1 MPTTDTVETDK
12 TNNADT
18 TEPGKTNKTAE
29 GKAIAARNA
38 TTHGLFAR
46 DVVLP
51 HLGEDPA
58 GYQTLADELIKQLAP
73 QNLVEHHY
81 VEKIAAASWR
91 LRRLQRW
98 QAQLYEDDTLD
109 EGERLD
115 RLDKT
120 LRHETALHRQIDT
133 AVKLL
138 AKDVPQLYARRVRAR
153 VLEDAMLSERECQE
167 CPEDDAAISM
177 EVRNRLGRIR
187 KATDL
192 ALPRLVAAPLDNA
205 PTENCDNT
213 ENCQNELGASQ
224 PVPASALL
232 LSPNWRPGSD
242 PYTSVYDPFPL
253 GEEARDKREG
263 AGSAP
268 SYSGSPELGRGGLC
282 SDNAHENCQNE
293 PCASDPDAI
302 VEVDPRTHAAF
313 LGMNEVRRVHPHAAL
328 LRREEHRVIHAAAR
342 AQSYRSTRDA
352 GESYF

>member
-1 MPTTDTVETDK
+1 MPTTDT
-12 TNNADT
+12 
-18 TEPGKTNKTAE
+18 

-58 GYQTLADELIKQLAP
+58 GYQTLADALAQQLAP
-73 QNLVEHHY
+73 QNLLEHHY

-98 QAQLYEDDTLD
+98 QAQLYEDDTLTED
-109 EGERLD
+109 ELLS

-153 VLEDAMLSERECQE
+153 VLEDAMLSERECAD
-167 CPEDDAAISM
+167 CLEDDAAISM

-187 KATDL
+187 KATDI
-192 ALPRLVAAPLDNA
+192 ALPRLAAAPLDTL
-205 PTENCDNT
+205 P
-213 ENCQNELGASQ
+213 
-224 PVPASALL
+224 
-232 LSPNWRPGSD
+232 
-242 PYTSVYDPFPL
+242 
-253 GEEARDKREG
+253 
-263 AGSAP
+263 
-268 SYSGSPELGRGGLC
+268 
-282 SDNAHENCQNE
+282 SDNPENCQNE
-293 PCASDPDAI
+293 PAPAPSSTPHPPLTGEGARHEREGSPSEICQNEPSI
-302 VEVDPRTHAAF
+302 VEVDSRTHAAF

-342 AQSYRSTRDA
+342 AQSHLAARQR
-352 GESYF
+352 EELLF

>member
-1 MPTTDTVETDK
+1 MPTTDT
-12 TNNADT
+12 
-18 TEPGKTNKTAE
+18 

-58 GYQTLADELIKQLAP
+58 GYQTLADELAKQLAP

-98 QAQLYEDDTLD
+98 QAQLYEDDTLTED
-109 EGERLD
+109 ERLD

-138 AKDVPQLYARRVRAR
+138 AKDVPQLYARRIRAR

-192 ALPRLVAAPLDNA
+192 ALPRLVAAPLDTLPRDETQEA
-205 PTENCDNT
+205 HENCDN
-213 ENCQNELGASQ
+213 ELT
-224 PVPASALL
+224 PAPALPSELL
-232 LSPNWRPGSD
+232 LPQNWGPGGDLS
-242 PYTSVYDPFPL
+242 
-253 GEEARDKREG
+253 
-263 AGSAP
+263 GSAP
-268 SYSGSPELGRGGLC
+268 SGSAPSGSAPSGSSVYCSSVYCSPELGRGASAPTPKIAKTNPAPMTPMLSSKSTRAPTPLSSEGTKC
-282 SDNAHENCQNE
+282 AASTRTPP
-293 PCASDPDAI
+293 PCC
-302 VEVDPRTHAAF
+302 
-313 LGMNEVRRVHPHAAL
+313 
-328 LRREEHRVIHAAAR
+328 AAR
-342 AQSYRSTRDA
+342 TTASSTPPPAPSPIGMPATPKSRISRR
-352 GESYF
+352 GSRTTEGHMLTF

>member
-1 MPTTDTVETDK
+1 MPTTDT
-12 TNNADT
+12 
-18 TEPGKTNKTAE
+18 
-29 GKAIAARNA
+29 GKAIAARNV

-58 GYQTLADELIKQLAP
+58 GYQTLADALAQQLAP
-73 QNLVEHHY
+73 QNLLEHHY

-98 QAQLYEDDTLD
+98 QAQLYEDDTLTED
-109 EGERLD
+109 ERLD

-133 AVKLL
+133 AVKML

-153 VLEDAMLSERECQE
+153 VLEDAMLSERECLE

-192 ALPRLVAAPLDNA
+192 ALPRLVAAPLDTLPRHEA
-205 PTENCDNT
+205 
-213 ENCQNELGASQ
+213 ENCQNELA
-224 PVPASALL
+224 
-232 LSPNWRPGSD
+232 
-242 PYTSVYDPFPL
+242 
-253 GEEARDKREG
+253 
-263 AGSAP
+263 SAP
-268 SYSGSPELGRGGLC
+268 SDSSSLSEGEGGGEVPGAEAVG
-282 SDNAHENCQNE
+282 DAENCQNE
-293 PCASDPDAI
+293 PAPSPTPHPLLVGEGARHEREGFPVLLPQNWGPGGDPSEDLGQEGSV

-313 LGMNEVRRVHPHAAL
+313 LGMNEVRRVRPHAA
-328 LRREEHRVIHAAAR
+328 
-342 AQSYRSTRDA
+342 AQSHRSARDA
-352 GESYF
+352 EEPYF

>member
-1 MPTTDTVETDK
+1 MPTTET
-12 TNNADT
+12 AEIV
-18 TEPGKTNKTAE
+18 TEIAKTNKSAE

-58 GYQTLADELIKQLAP
+58 GYQTLAEELAKQLAP
-73 QNLVEHHY
+73 QNLLEHHY

-153 VLEDAMLSERECQE
+153 VLEDAMLSERECAD
-167 CPEDDAAISM
+167 CLEDDAAISM

-187 KATDL
+187 KATDC
-192 ALPRLVAAPLDNA
+192 ALPRLAAAPLDTLPSDNA
-205 PTENCDNT
+205 
-213 ENCQNELGASQ
+213 ENCQNELQDEPA
-224 PVPASALL
+224 PAS
-232 LSPNWRPGSD
+232 SPVQLPQNWGPGGD
-242 PYTSVYDPFPL
+242 PSGSSLCPSLT
-253 GEEARDKREG
+253 GEGARNEREG
-263 AGSAP
+263 
-268 SYSGSPELGRGGLC
+268 SYSGRRPASIWARRGSKNGGRDSRSPR
-282 SDNAHENCQNE
+282 
-293 PCASDPDAI
+293 CAASSSVAKPGPSVAI
-302 VEVDPRTHAAF
+302 SNKMPPGSRK
-313 LGMNEVRRVHPHAAL
+313 
-328 LRREEHRVIHAAAR
+328 
-342 AQSYRSTRDA
+342 
-352 GESYF
+352 

>member
-1 MPTTDTVETDK
+1 MPTTDT
-12 TNNADT
+12 
-18 TEPGKTNKTAE
+18 

-58 GYQTLADELIKQLAP
+58 GYQTLADALAQQLAP

-153 VLEDAMLSERECQE
+153 VLEDAMLSERECVE

-205 PTENCDNT
+205 PSDNSENCQNEPTEPEANAPASSPVQLPQNWGPGGDLSGSDEYA
-213 ENCQNELGASQ
+213 ENCQNELSSDELA
-224 PVPASALL
+224 PV
-232 LSPNWRPGSD
+232 
-242 PYTSVYDPFPL
+242 
-253 GEEARDKREG
+253 
-263 AGSAP
+263 
-268 SYSGSPELGRGGLC
+268 
-282 SDNAHENCQNE
+282 
-293 PCASDPDAI
+293 I
-302 VEVDPRTHAAF
+302 EVDPRTHAAF
-313 LGMNEVRRVHPHAAL
+313 LGMNEVRRVHPHAAAL

-342 AQSYRSTRDA
+342 AQSQRNARDA
-352 GESYF
+352 EEPYF

>member
-1 MPTTDTVETDK
+1 MPTTDT
-12 TNNADT
+12 
-18 TEPGKTNKTAE
+18 

-38 TTHGLFAR
+38 TTHGLFTR

-58 GYQTLADELIKQLAP
+58 GYQTLADELAKQLAP

-98 QAQLYEDDTLD
+98 QAQLYEDDTLTED
-109 EGERLD
+109 ERLD

-153 VLEDAMLSERECQE
+153 VLEDAMLSERECLE

-192 ALPRLVAAPLDNA
+192 ALPRLVAAPLDTIPQDNA
-205 PTENCDNT
+205 PTENC
-213 ENCQNELGASQ
+213 ENCENELTPAPTTLDPLLAGEGARHEREGSLNWEGDEFCQNEL
-224 PVPASALL
+224 
-232 LSPNWRPGSD
+232 
-242 PYTSVYDPFPL
+242 T
-253 GEEARDKREG
+253 E
-263 AGSAP
+263 
-268 SYSGSPELGRGGLC
+268 
-282 SDNAHENCQNE
+282 
-293 PCASDPDAI
+293 AI

-313 LGMNEVRRVHPHAAL
+313 LGMNEVRRVHPHAAAL

-342 AQSYRSTRDA
+342 AQSYQNARDA
-352 GESYF
+352 EEPYF

>member
-1 MPTTDTVETDK
+1 MPTTDT
-12 TNNADT
+12 
-18 TEPGKTNKTAE
+18 

-58 GYQTLADELIKQLAP
+58 GYQTLAEELAKQLAP

-98 QAQLYEDDTLD
+98 QAQLYEDDTLN

-187 KATDL
+187 KATDI
-192 ALPRLVAAPLDNA
+192 ALPRLVAAPLDTISKGEA
-205 PTENCDNT
+205 EI
-213 ENCQNELGASQ
+213 CQNELEDEPTE
-224 PVPASALL
+224 PV
-232 LSPNWRPGSD
+232 
-242 PYTSVYDPFPL
+242 
-253 GEEARDKREG
+253 
-263 AGSAP
+263 SAP
-268 SYSGSPELGRGGLC
+268 SSSGSPLLGRGGLC
-282 SDNAHENCQNE
+282 SGDAENCDNEPAPAPAFSSPNPLLVGEGARNERERSLSGELDENCQNE
-293 PCASDPDAI
+293 LYPDEPAPV

-313 LGMNEVRRVHPHAAL
+313 LGMNEVRRVHPYAAL

-342 AQSYRSTRDA
+342 AQSHRSARDA
-352 GESYF
+352 EEPYF

>member
-1 MPTTDTVETDK
+1 MPTTDT
-12 TNNADT
+12 
-18 TEPGKTNKTAE
+18 

-58 GYQTLADELIKQLAP
+58 GYQTLAEELAKQLAP

-98 QAQLYEDDTLD
+98 QAQLYEDDTLTED
-109 EGERLD
+109 ELLN

-167 CPEDDAAISM
+167 CPEDDAAIAM

-187 KATDL
+187 KATDI
-192 ALPRLVAAPLDNA
+192 ALPRLVAAPLDTIPQDNA
-205 PTENCDNT
+205 PTDNY
-213 ENCQNELGASQ
+213 
-224 PVPASALL
+224 V
-232 LSPNWRPGSD
+232 
-242 PYTSVYDPFPL
+242 
-253 GEEARDKREG
+253 
-263 AGSAP
+263 
-268 SYSGSPELGRGGLC
+268 
-282 SDNAHENCQNE
+282 NCQNE
-293 PCASDPDAI
+293 PTASAPSGSCSGSLSFPKERAGGEVQGADGNAEFCQNEPESNAPAFATLNPPLAGEGARNEREGSGSEI
-302 VEVDPRTHAAF
+302 CENEPAPLVEVDPRTHAAF
-313 LGMNEVRRVHPHAAL
+313 LGMNEVRRVHPHAAAL
-328 LRREEHRVIHAAAR
+328 MRREEHRLIHAAAR
-342 AQSYRSTRDA
+342 AQSHLSARQRDDLL
-352 GESYF
+352 Y

>member
-1 MPTTDTVETDK
+1 MPTTDT
-12 TNNADT
+12 
-18 TEPGKTNKTAE
+18 

-58 GYQTLADELIKQLAP
+58 GYQTLADALAQQLAP

-98 QAQLYEDDTLD
+98 QAQLYEDDTLT
-109 EGERLD
+109 EEELLN

-153 VLEDAMLSERECQE
+153 VLEDAMLSERECAE
-167 CPEDDAAISM
+167 CLEDDAAISM

-192 ALPRLVAAPLDNA
+192 ALPRLVAAPLDTA
-205 PTENCDNT
+205 PSDNS
-213 ENCQNELGASQ
+213 EICQNELQNEPAPAPSLTPNPSLTGEGA
-224 PVPASALL
+224 
-232 LSPNWRPGSD
+232 RH
-242 PYTSVYDPFPL
+242 
-253 GEEARDKREG
+253 EREG
-263 AGSAP
+263 SL
-268 SYSGSPELGRGGLC
+268 SGEL
-282 SDNAHENCQNE
+282 DEICQNE
-293 PCASDPDAI
+293 LDPDSVI

-313 LGMNEVRRVHPHAAL
+313 LGRNEVRRVHPHAAAL

-342 AQSYRSTRDA
+342 AQAHLSARQRDDPLC
-352 GESYF
+352 

>member
-1 MPTTDTVETDK
+1 MPTTDT
-12 TNNADT
+12 
-18 TEPGKTNKTAE
+18 

-58 GYQTLADELIKQLAP
+58 GYQTLADELVKQLAP

-98 QAQLYEDDTLD
+98 QAQLYEDDTLT
-109 EGERLD
+109 EGELLN

-138 AKDVPQLYARRVRAR
+138 AKDVPHLYARRVRAR

-187 KATDL
+187 KATDI

-205 PTENCDNT
+205 PSEN
-213 ENCQNELGASQ
+213 S
-224 PVPASALL
+224 
-232 LSPNWRPGSD
+232 
-242 PYTSVYDPFPL
+242 
-253 GEEARDKREG
+253 
-263 AGSAP
+263 
-268 SYSGSPELGRGGLC
+268 
-282 SDNAHENCQNE
+282 ENCQNE
-293 PCASDPDAI
+293 PAPAPDSGSLSFLKERAGGEVSCDDKNCKNEPAPAPALSSPNPSLTGEGARNEREGSYSYSGSPLLGRGGLICQNELDPDEPAPVI
-302 VEVDPRTHAAF
+302 EVDPRTHAAF
-313 LGMNEVRRVHPHAAL
+313 LGRNEVRRVHPHAAL
-328 LRREEHRVIHAAAR
+328 LRREDHRVIHAAAR
-342 AQSYRSTRDA
+342 AQSHRSARDA
-352 GESYF
+352 EEPYF

>member
-1 MPTTDTVETDK
+1 MLLLSHTKEPEPMPTTET
-12 TNNADT
+12 ADII
-18 TEPGKTNKTAE
+18 TETAKTNKSAE

-58 GYQTLADELIKQLAP
+58 GYQTLADALAQQLAP

-153 VLEDAMLSERECQE
+153 VLEDAMLSERECLE

-205 PTENCDNT
+205 PSEHSDNT
-213 ENCQNELGASQ
+213 ENCENELDNE
-224 PVPASALL
+224 PAPADA
-232 LSPNWRPGSD
+232 PCGSLC
-242 PYTSVYDPFPL
+242 FPKERAG
-253 GEEARDKREG
+253 GEVSCDD
-263 AGSAP
+263 S
-268 SYSGSPELGRGGLC
+268 
-282 SDNAHENCQNE
+282 AHENCQNE
-293 PCASDPDAI
+293 LDPEAI

-313 LGMNEVRRVHPHAAL
+313 LGMNEVRRVHPHAAAL

-342 AQSYRSTRDA
+342 AQSHRNARDA
-352 GESYF
+352 EEPYF

>member
-1 MPTTDTVETDK
+1 MPTTDT
-12 TNNADT
+12 
-18 TEPGKTNKTAE
+18 GKTNKSAE

-58 GYQTLADELIKQLAP
+58 GYQTLADELAKQLAP

-98 QAQLYEDDTLD
+98 QAQLYEDDTLTED
-109 EGERLD
+109 ERLD

-187 KATDL
+187 KATDC
-192 ALPRLVAAPLDNA
+192 ALPRLAAAPLDTLPA
-205 PTENCDNT
+205 ENN
-213 ENCQNELGASQ
+213 GI
-224 PVPASALL
+224 
-232 LSPNWRPGSD
+232 
-242 PYTSVYDPFPL
+242 
-253 GEEARDKREG
+253 
-263 AGSAP
+263 
-268 SYSGSPELGRGGLC
+268 
-282 SDNAHENCQNE
+282 CQNE
-293 PCASDPDAI
+293 PAPASVPSAPHPLLVGEGARNEREGSEICQNEPFSDEAVI
-302 VEVDPRTHAAF
+302 EVDPRTHAAF
-313 LGMNEVRRVHPHAAL
+313 LGMNEVRRIHPHAAL
-328 LRREEHRVIHAAAR
+328 LRREEHRVIHAAAPR
-342 AQSYRSTRDA
+342 PVQHRSARDA
-352 GESYF
+352 EEPYF

>member
-1 MPTTDTVETDK
+1 MPTTDT
-12 TNNADT
+12 
-18 TEPGKTNKTAE
+18 

-58 GYQTLADELIKQLAP
+58 GYQTLADELAKQLAP
-73 QNLVEHHY
+73 QNLLEHHY

-98 QAQLYEDDTLD
+98 QAQLYEDDTLTED
-109 EGERLD
+109 ERLN

-153 VLEDAMLSERECQE
+153 VLEDAMLSERECAE
-167 CPEDDAAISM
+167 CQEDDAAISM

-192 ALPRLVAAPLDNA
+192 ALPRLVAAPLDTA
-205 PTENCDNT
+205 PTENCDN
-213 ENCQNELGASQ
+213 E
-224 PVPASALL
+224 PAPA
-232 LSPNWRPGSD
+232 D
-242 PYTSVYDPFPL
+242 
-253 GEEARDKREG
+253 
-263 AGSAP
+263 AP
-268 SYSGSPELGRGGLC
+268 CYSGSFSFPKERAGGEVPGAEVL
-282 SDNAHENCQNE
+282 SNTKNCDNE
-293 PCASDPDAI
+293 PTPAPALPSELLLPQNWGPGGDLSEAVI
-302 VEVDPRTHAAF
+302 EVDPRTHAAF

-342 AQSYRSTRDA
+342 AQSYRNTRDA
-352 GESYF
+352 DKPYF

>member
-1 MPTTDTVETDK
+1 MPTTDTAET
-12 TNNADT
+12 NCAN
-18 TEPGKTNKTAE
+18 KTNKSAE

-58 GYQTLADELIKQLAP
+58 GYQTLADELAKQLAP
-73 QNLVEHHY
+73 QNLLEHHY

-98 QAQLYEDDTLD
+98 QAQLYEDDTLTED
-109 EGERLD
+109 ELLN

-153 VLEDAMLSERECQE
+153 VLEDAMLSERECAD
-167 CPEDDAAISM
+167 CLEDDAAISM

-192 ALPRLVAAPLDNA
+192 SLPRLAAAPLDNA
-205 PTENCDNT
+205 PHE
-213 ENCQNELGASQ
+213 
-224 PVPASALL
+224 
-232 LSPNWRPGSD
+232 
-242 PYTSVYDPFPL
+242 
-253 GEEARDKREG
+253 DK
-263 AGSAP
+263 
-268 SYSGSPELGRGGLC
+268 
-282 SDNAHENCQNE
+282 ENCQNE
-293 PCASDPDAI
+293 PEGEPAPASATPTPNPPLIGEGATNEWEGAEI
-302 VEVDPRTHAAF
+302 CQNEPVPVIEVDPRTHPAF
-313 LGMNEVRRVHPHAAL
+313 LGRNEVPRPLPYAAL
-328 LRREEHRVIHAAAR
+328 HRREDHRVIHAAAR
-342 AQSYRSTRDA
+342 AQSYRSARDA
-352 GESYF
+352 DKPYF

>member
-1 MPTTDTVETDK
+1 MPTTDT
-12 TNNADT
+12 
-18 TEPGKTNKTAE
+18 

-58 GYQTLADELIKQLAP
+58 GYQTLADALAQQLAP
-73 QNLVEHHY
+73 QNLLEHHY

-153 VLEDAMLSERECQE
+153 VLEDAMLSERECAD
-167 CPEDDAAISM
+167 CLEDDAAISM

-187 KATDL
+187 KATDI
-192 ALPRLVAAPLDNA
+192 ALPRLAAAPLDTA
-205 PTENCDNT
+205 PRDNSENF
-213 ENCQNELGASQ
+213 QNEPQAAEPAPAPSLTPHPPLTGEGA
-224 PVPASALL
+224 
-232 LSPNWRPGSD
+232 RH
-242 PYTSVYDPFPL
+242 
-253 GEEARDKREG
+253 EREG
-263 AGSAP
+263 
-268 SYSGSPELGRGGLC
+268 SGSEI
-282 SDNAHENCQNE
+282 CQNE
-293 PCASDPDAI
+293 PTPI

-342 AQSYRSTRDA
+342 AQSYRNARDA
-352 GESYF
+352 GEPYF

>member
-1 MPTTDTVETDK
+1 MT
-12 TNNADT
+12 T
-18 TEPGKTNKTAE
+18 TENTDSIETAETNSANKTNKSDA

-58 GYQTLADELIKQLAP
+58 GYQTLADELAKQLAP
-73 QNLVEHHY
+73 QNLLEHHY

-98 QAQLYEDDTLD
+98 QAQLYEDDTLTED
-109 EGERLD
+109 ELLN

-153 VLEDAMLSERECQE
+153 VLEDAMLSERECLE
-167 CPEDDAAISM
+167 CPEDDAAIDM

-192 ALPRLVAAPLDNA
+192 ALPRLVTAPLDNA
-205 PTENCDNT
+205 PNNNHEI
-213 ENCQNELGASQ
+213 CQNEPIPEPPAPALDPPLTGEGAR
-224 PVPASALL
+224 
-232 LSPNWRPGSD
+232 N
-242 PYTSVYDPFPL
+242 
-253 GEEARDKREG
+253 EREG
-263 AGSAP
+263 FN
-268 SYSGSPELGRGGLC
+268 SGSPELGRGGLI
-282 SDNAHENCQNE
+282 SDSLDAEFCENE
-293 PCASDPDAI
+293 PFSDEPAHT

-313 LGMNEVRRVHPHAAL
+313 LGMNEVRRVHPYAAL
-328 LRREEHRVIHAAAR
+328 LRREDHRVIHAAAR
-342 AQSYRSTRDA
+342 AQSYRNARDA
-352 GESYF
+352 EEPYF

>member
-1 MPTTDTVETDK
+1 MPTTDTTETAK

-18 TEPGKTNKTAE
+18 TEPGKTNKSAE

-58 GYQTLADELIKQLAP
+58 GYQTLADELAKQLAP
-73 QNLVEHHY
+73 QNLLEHHY

-98 QAQLYEDDTLD
+98 QAQLYEDETLD

-153 VLEDAMLSERECQE
+153 VLEDAMLSERECAE
-167 CPEDDAAISM
+167 CLEDDAAISM

-192 ALPRLVAAPLDNA
+192 ALPHLVAAPLDTA
-205 PTENCDNT
+205 PSDNSEICQNELQNEPAPANPT
-213 ENCQNELGASQ
+213 PTPNPSLHAKHTAALAVTGEGARNEREGSGSENCQNELYSE
-224 PVPASALL
+224 
-232 LSPNWRPGSD
+232 
-242 PYTSVYDPFPL
+242 DPFP
-253 GEEARDKREG
+253 A
-263 AGSAP
+263 
-268 SYSGSPELGRGGLC
+268 
-282 SDNAHENCQNE
+282 
-293 PCASDPDAI
+293 DPKAVI
-302 VEVDPRTHAAF
+302 EVDPRTHPAF
-313 LGMNEVRRVHPHAAL
+313 LGRDEVPRPLPYAAL
-328 LRREEHRVIHAAAR
+328 HRREDHRVIHAAAR
-342 AQSYRSTRDA
+342 AQSYRNTRDA
-352 GESYF
+352 DKPYF

>member
-1 MPTTDTVETDK
+1 MPTTES
-12 TNNADT
+12 
-18 TEPGKTNKTAE
+18 

-58 GYQTLADELIKQLAP
+58 GYQTLADELAKQLAP

-98 QAQLYEDDTLD
+98 QAQLYEDDTITED
-109 EGERLD
+109 ERLD

-153 VLEDAMLSERECQE
+153 VLEDAMLSERECLE
-167 CPEDDAAISM
+167 CPEDDAAIAM

-187 KATDL
+187 KATDC
-192 ALPRLVAAPLDNA
+192 ALPRLVAAPLDTLPRDEA
-205 PTENCDNT
+205 KDTH
-213 ENCQNELGASQ
+213 ENCQNELEDELTAPANPHPSLTGEGA
-224 PVPASALL
+224 
-232 LSPNWRPGSD
+232 RHEREGSD
-242 PYTSVYDPFPL
+242 S
-253 GEEARDKREG
+253 
-263 AGSAP
+263 
-268 SYSGSPELGRGGLC
+268 
-282 SDNAHENCQNE
+282 ENCQNE
-293 PCASDPDAI
+293 LFPADPEAV

-313 LGMNEVRRVHPHAAL
+313 LGMNEVRRVHPHAAAL
-328 LRREEHRVIHAAAR
+328 RRREEHRVIHAAAR
-342 AQSYRSTRDA
+342 AQSHLAARQRDDLL
-352 GESYF
+352 Y

>member
-1 MPTTDTVETDK
+1 MPTTDTAETA
-12 TNNADT
+12 TDT
-18 TEPGKTNKTAE
+18 GKTNKSAE

-58 GYQTLADELIKQLAP
+58 GYQTLAEELAKQLAP

-98 QAQLYEDDTLD
+98 QAQLYEDDTLTED
-109 EGERLD
+109 ERLD

-138 AKDVPQLYARRVRAR
+138 AKDVPQFYARRVRAR
-153 VLEDAMLSERECQE
+153 VLEDAMLSERECLE
-167 CPEDDAAISM
+167 CPEDDAAIAM

-187 KATDL
+187 KATDM
-192 ALPRLVAAPLDNA
+192 ALPRLVAAPLDTL
-205 PTENCDNT
+205 PRD
-213 ENCQNELGASQ
+213 
-224 PVPASALL
+224 
-232 LSPNWRPGSD
+232 
-242 PYTSVYDPFPL
+242 
-253 GEEARDKREG
+253 EA
-263 AGSAP
+263 
-268 SYSGSPELGRGGLC
+268 
-282 SDNAHENCQNE
+282 ENCQNE
-293 PCASDPDAI
+293 PEANAPAFATLNPLLTGEGARKEREGSDYENCENELDPDAI

-313 LGMNEVRRVHPHAAL
+313 LGMNEVRRVHPHAAAL

-342 AQSYRSTRDA
+342 AQSHRSARQRDDLL
-352 GESYF
+352 Y

>member
-1 MPTTDTVETDK
+1 MPTT
-12 TNNADT
+12 
-18 TEPGKTNKTAE
+18 EP

-58 GYQTLADELIKQLAP
+58 GYQALADELIKQLAP

-98 QAQLYEDDTLD
+98 QAQLYEDDTLTED
-109 EGERLD
+109 ERLD

-133 AVKLL
+133 AVKML

-153 VLEDAMLSERECQE
+153 VLEDAMLSERECLE
-167 CPEDDAAISM
+167 CPEDDAAIDM

-192 ALPRLVAAPLDNA
+192 ALPRLVAAPLDTIPQDNA
-205 PTENCDNT
+205 PAENN
-213 ENCQNELGASQ
+213 ENCQNE
-224 PVPASALL
+224 PASA
-232 LSPNWRPGSD
+232 PN
-242 PYTSVYDPFPL
+242 
-253 GEEARDKREG
+253 
-263 AGSAP
+263 
-268 SYSGSPELGRGGLC
+268 SGSPELGRGGPLLRLRKPFPNRGR
-282 SDNAHENCQNE
+282 SEERA
-293 PCASDPDAI
+293 
-302 VEVDPRTHAAF
+302 
-313 LGMNEVRRVHPHAAL
+313 GGVRRPPL
-328 LRREEHRVIHAAAR
+328 
-342 AQSYRSTRDA
+342 SK
-352 GESYF
+352 

>member
-1 MPTTDTVETDK
+1 MPTTDTAETA
-12 TNNADT
+12 TDT
-18 TEPGKTNKTAE
+18 GKTNKSAE

-58 GYQTLADELIKQLAP
+58 GYQTLAEELAKQLAP

-98 QAQLYEDDTLD
+98 QAQLYEDDTLTED
-109 EGERLD
+109 ERLD

-153 VLEDAMLSERECQE
+153 VLEDAMLSERECLE
-167 CPEDDAAISM
+167 CPEDDAAIAM

-187 KATDL
+187 KATDM
-192 ALPRLVAAPLDNA
+192 ALPRLVAAPLDTLPRDEA
-205 PTENCDNT
+205 
-213 ENCQNELGASQ
+213 ENCQNEL
-224 PVPASALL
+224 
-232 LSPNWRPGSD
+232 
-242 PYTSVYDPFPL
+242 
-253 GEEARDKREG
+253 
-263 AGSAP
+263 
-268 SYSGSPELGRGGLC
+268 
-282 SDNAHENCQNE
+282 CQNE
-293 PCASDPDAI
+293 PEANAPAFATLNLPLTGEGARNEREGYPEWEGSDYENCENEPFPTDPEAVI
-302 VEVDPRTHAAF
+302 EVDPRTHAAF
-313 LGMNEVRRVHPHAAL
+313 LGMNEVRRVHPHAAAL
-328 LRREEHRVIHAAAR
+328 LRREDHRVIHAAAR
-342 AQSYRSTRDA
+342 AQSHRSARDA
-352 GESYF
+352 GEPYF

>member
-1 MPTTDTVETDK
+1 MPAT
-12 TNNADT
+12 DT
-18 TEPGKTNKTAE
+18 TEIATETAKTNKSAE

-58 GYQTLADELIKQLAP
+58 GYQTLAEELAKQLAP
-73 QNLVEHHY
+73 QNLLEHHY

-205 PTENCDNT
+205 P
-213 ENCQNELGASQ
+213 
-224 PVPASALL
+224 
-232 LSPNWRPGSD
+232 
-242 PYTSVYDPFPL
+242 
-253 GEEARDKREG
+253 
-263 AGSAP
+263 
-268 SYSGSPELGRGGLC
+268 
-282 SDNAHENCQNE
+282 SDNSENCQNE
-293 PCASDPDAI
+293 PTEPEANAPASSPVQLPQNWGPGGDPSGCNEYAEFCQNELAPEAI

-313 LGMNEVRRVHPHAAL
+313 LGMNEVRRVHPHAAAL

-342 AQSYRSTRDA
+342 AQSHRNARDA
-352 GESYF
+352 EEPYF

>member
-1 MPTTDTVETDK
+1 MTTTDTAE
-12 TNNADT
+12 T
-18 TEPGKTNKTAE
+18 TETNCANKTNKTAE

-58 GYQTLADELIKQLAP
+58 GYQTLADELAKQLAP
-73 QNLVEHHY
+73 QNLLEHHY

-98 QAQLYEDDTLD
+98 QAQLYEDSALTED
-109 EGERLD
+109 ELLN

-153 VLEDAMLSERECQE
+153 VLEDAMLSERECAE
-167 CPEDDAAISM
+167 CLEDDAAISM

-192 ALPRLVAAPLDNA
+192 ALPRLVTAPLDTLACEN
-205 PTENCDNT
+205 TENCDN
-213 ENCQNELGASQ
+213 ELDNEPVSAPELSSPHPLLVGEGAR
-224 PVPASALL
+224 
-232 LSPNWRPGSD
+232 N
-242 PYTSVYDPFPL
+242 
-253 GEEARDKREG
+253 EREG
-263 AGSAP
+263 S
-268 SYSGSPELGRGGLC
+268 EI
-282 SDNAHENCQNE
+282 CQNE
-293 PCASDPDAI
+293 PAPL

-313 LGMNEVRRVHPHAAL
+313 LGRNEVRRVHPHAAL

-342 AQSYRSTRDA
+342 AQSHRNARDA
-352 GESYF
+352 EEPYF